1 MKRHI
6 KLIVLTSAFWY
17 LSHDFPNNKIQNKKT
32 IDPIPAKEKPSLEF
46 ITLKSALPVPKS
58 NSLEYLPYRE
68 ITEITNYLPSN
79 KDNPEP
85 FYRLSDR

>member
-32 IDPIPAKEKPSLEF
+32 IDPIPTKEKPSLEF
-46 ITLKSALPVPKS
+46 MTLKSALPIPKS
-58 NSLEYLPYRE
+58 NSLEYLPY
-68 ITEITNYLPSN
+68 TEISPYFPLN

-85 FYRLSDR
+85 FYILLGR